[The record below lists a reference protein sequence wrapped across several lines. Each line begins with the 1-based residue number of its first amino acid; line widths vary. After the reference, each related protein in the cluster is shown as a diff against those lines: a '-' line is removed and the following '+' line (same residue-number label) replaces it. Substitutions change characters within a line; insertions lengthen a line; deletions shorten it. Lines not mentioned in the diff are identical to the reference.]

1 MATYPLKIRSI
12 TAAAVSV
19 PMNRPLG
26 TSAQS
31 IRSAPLLL
39 VTLETDDG
47 VCGRSYAF
55 CYLESVARSL
65 QVVVRDLN
73 DFLAG
78 HELAPVEL
86 SESVARYFKL
96 TGLYGPLRMLASAI
110 DGAAWDAL
118 SIAAGVPLAVYLGG
132 SLRPIQAY
140 NSNGLGLMPADRA
153 ADEAEELA
161 AAGFTAVKM
170 RLGRPSFADDLTAVR
185 AVRKRLP
192 DDISIMVDFNQ
203 ALNFAA
209 AMQYCRQL
217 DDEGV
222 YWIEE
227 PIRHD
232 DFEHL
237 AMVASATRT
246 PLQLGEN
253 LVGLPPVLDAL
264 KADATDYLMFDVDRI
279 GGVTGWRLA
288 SGVAAAAGRQVS
300 SHLFPEISAH
310 LLAATPTR
318 HWLEYVDWAN
328 PLLREPLRISDGNA
342 VPADRPGNGLIW
354 DTDAVRRYELR

>member
-1 MATYPLKIRSI
+1 MTTHPLKIRSI
-12 TAAAVSV
+12 DAVAVSV

-31 IRSAPLLL
+31 IRSASLLL
-39 VTLETDDG
+39 LTLQTDDG
-47 VCGRSYAF
+47 ICGRSYAF

-65 QVVVRDLN
+65 EVIVRDLS

-96 TGLYGPLRMLASAI
+96 TGLYGPLRMVASAI

-118 SIAAGVPLAVYLGG
+118 SVCAGVPLAVYLGG
-132 SLRPIQAY
+132 SIRPIRAY
-140 NSNGLGLMPADRA
+140 NSNGLGLMPADQA
-153 ADEAEELA
+153 ADQAEELVS
-161 AAGFTAVKM
+161 AGFSAVKM
-170 RLGRPSFADDLTAVR
+170 RLGRTRFADDLIALR
-185 AVRKRLP
+185 AVRKRLA
-192 DDISIMVDFNQ
+192 DDIAIMVDFNQ
-203 ALNFAA
+203 ALSFAA
-209 AMQYCRQL
+209 AMEYCPQL
-217 DDEGV
+217 DGEGV

-237 AMVASATRT
+237 AMIASATKT

-253 LVGLPPVLDAL
+253 LVGLPPVFDSLKVDAS
-264 KADATDYLMFDVDRI
+264 DYLMFDVDRI
-279 GGVTGWRLA
+279 GGVSGWRLA
-288 SGVAAAAGRQVS
+288 SGVAAAAGRPVS

-328 PLLREPLRISDGNA
+328 LLLEEPLRISDGNA
-342 VPADRPGNGLIW
+342 MLSDRAGNGIVW
-354 DTDAVRRYELR
+354 DQDAVKRCQLL

>member
-1 MATYPLKIRSI
+1 MK
-12 TAAAVSV
+12 
-19 PMNRPLG
+19 RPLG

-31 IRSAPLLL
+31 IRNAPLLL

-47 VCGRSYAF
+47 ICGRSYAF

-65 QVVVRDLN
+65 QVIVRDLS

-78 HELAPVEL
+78 HEVAPVEL
-86 SESVARYFKL
+86 SGSIARYFKL
-96 TGLYGPLRMLASAI
+96 TGLYGPLRMVASAI
-110 DGAAWDAL
+110 DSAAWDAL

-132 SLRPIQAY
+132 SIHPIQAY

-153 ADEAEELA
+153 ADEAEELV

-170 RLGRPSFADDLTAVR
+170 RLGRASFSEDLIAVR

-192 DDISIMVDFNQ
+192 DDVFIMVDFNQ
-203 ALNFAA
+203 ALSFAA
-209 AMQYCRQL
+209 AMAGCPQL

-227 PIRHD
+227 PVRHD

-237 AMVASATRT
+237 AMIASATRT

-253 LVGLPPVLDAL
+253 LVGLPPVFDAL

-279 GGVTGWRLA
+279 GGVSGWRLA
-288 SGVAAAAGRQVS
+288 SGLAAATGRQLS

-328 PLLREPLRISDGNA
+328 PLLEEPLRISNGQA
-342 VPADRPGNGLIW
+342 VIAERAGNGLSW
-354 DTDAVRRYELR
+354 DQDAIKRYQLL